1 MPGSVPD
8 VLCPQDGNLPG
19 GEAMVRQ
26 FLQGQ
31 RFFQE
36 QFGRIC
42 SEVPALLHA
51 VSFHPLLCSVVSRWF
66 AFREHLWV
74 PHVALLLAAKAVMSE
89 CPVPSASCQL
99 AQG

>member
-42 SEVPALLHA
+42 SEVPALLHSLLPPLA
-51 VSFHPLLCSVVSRWF
+51 VLGRFSMVCLQRAPLGASRSS
-66 AFREHLWV
+66 AFG
-74 PHVALLLAAKAVMSE
+74 S
-89 CPVPSASCQL
+89 
-99 AQG
+99 